1 MNKLLIAIIA
11 AAGFAVPGRSV
22 AADAAAGKEKSQ
34 LCAACHGSDGNTP
47 MMPEY
52 PKLAGQPADYLEK
65 VLRDYKKGAR
75 KNPVDDALGA
85 GPFQAGYQGLGCL
98 LLQPE
103 GRSEGQVD
111 AVAATHPKERSRRL
125 HFFV

>member
-11 AAGFAVPGRSV
+11 GAGFAAAVGAV

-34 LCAACHGSDGNTP
+34 LCAACHGPDGNSP

-65 VLRDYKKGAR
+65 ALRDYKKGAR
-75 KNPVDDALGA
+75 KNPMMMPTA
-85 GPFQAGYQGLGCL
+85 QGLSKQDIKDL
-98 LLQPE
+98 
-103 GRSEGQVD
+103 
-111 AVAATHPKERSRRL
+111 AAYYASLKGDL
-125 HFFV
+125 KVKY

>member
-1 MNKLLIAIIA
+1 MNRLLIAIIVLTA
-11 AAGFAVPGRSV
+11 LALSGGTL

-34 LCAACHGSDGNTP
+34 LCAGCHGPDGNTP

-75 KNPVDDALGA
+75 KNPMMMPMA
-85 GPFQAGYQGLGCL
+85 QGLSKRDIKDL
-98 LLQPE
+98 
-103 GRSEGQVD
+103 
-111 AVAATHPKERSRRL
+111 AAYYSSLKGDL
-125 HFFV
+125 KVK